1 MSYRVKLPVFEGPLD
16 LLLFL
21 IKQNHID
28 ITNLPIAEVVDQY
41 LEYLGLMQILDLDI
55 AGDFL
60 VMAATLLQI
69 KSKLLLPPDETPAEE
84 EEEPDPRAELVRR
97 LLEYQQFKAAADRLQ
112 DLEQQRLAVFT
123 RVPPEGQRLEEE
135 VIEEP
140 FFEASLFDLL
150 TALSKVLRKVPKE
163 LFHEIVKDEFT
174 VEQKAAALRER
185 LTQTSQV
192 TFAQLFE
199 TAKNKLEVITI
210 FLALLE
216 LIRQRFVV
224 ARQGEV
230 FGDILVLRADPAA
243 AASGSG
249 AARFDSA
256 APVGEGQA

>member
-1 MSYRVKLPVFEGPLD
+1 MTYRVKLPVFEGPLD

-28 ITNLPIAEVVDQY
+28 ITNLPVAEIVDQY
-41 LEYLGLMQILDLDI
+41 LEYLGLMQILDLEI

-69 KSKLLLPPDETPAEE
+69 KSRMLLPPDEAPPE
-84 EEEPDPRAELVRR
+84 EEEPDPRAELVRK

-123 RVPPEGQRLEEE
+123 RAPPEGQRLEAE
-135 VIEEP
+135 VAEEP

-163 LFHEIVKDEFT
+163 IFHEIVKDEFT
-174 VEQKAAALRER
+174 VEQKVASLRER
-185 LTQTSQV
+185 VTQAGRV
-192 TFAQLFE
+192 TFSQLFE

-230 FGDILVLRADPAA
+230 FGDILVLRADPVAT
-243 AASGSG
+243 ASGSG
-249 AARFDSA
+249 AARFDSP
-256 APVGEGQA
+256 APVGEG

>member
-1 MSYRVKLPVFEGPLD
+1 MTYRVKLPVFEGPLD

-28 ITNLPIAEVVDQY
+28 ITNLPIADIVEQY
-41 LEYLGLMQILDLDI
+41 LQYLGLMQILDLDI

-69 KSKLLLPPDETPAEE
+69 KSKLLLPPDETPPD
-84 EEEPDPRAELVRR
+84 EEEPDPRAELVRK
-97 LLEYQQFKAAADRLQ
+97 LLEYQQFKAAAERLQ
-112 DLEQQRLAVFT
+112 ELERQRLAVFT

-135 VIEEP
+135 VVEEP

-150 TALSKVLRKVPKE
+150 TALSKVLQKVPKE
-163 LFHEIVKDEFT
+163 IFHEIIKDEFT
-174 VEQKAAALRER
+174 VEQKVASLRER
-185 LTQTSQV
+185 LTQTTRV
-192 TFAQLFE
+192 TFSQLFE
-199 TAKNKLEVITI
+199 SAKNKLEAITI

-230 FGDILVLRADPAA
+230 FGDILVLRADQLQP
-243 AASGSG
+243 
-249 AARFDSA
+249 
-256 APVGEGQA
+256 APVEEGSV

>member
-1 MSYRVKLPVFEGPLD
+1 MTYRVKLPVFEGPLD

-28 ITNLPIAEVVDQY
+28 ITNLPVAEIVDQY
-41 LEYLGLMQILDLDI
+41 LEYLGLMQILDLEI

-69 KSKLLLPPDETPAEE
+69 KSKLLLPPDETPPE
-84 EEEPDPRAELVRR
+84 EEEPDPRAELVRK

-135 VIEEP
+135 VVEEP

-163 LFHEIVKDEFT
+163 IFHEIVKDEFT
-174 VEQKAAALRER
+174 VEQKVAALRAR
-185 LTQTSQV
+185 VTQAGRV
-192 TFAQLFE
+192 TFSQLFE

-224 ARQGEV
+224 ARQGEA
-230 FGDILVLRADPAA
+230 FGDILVLRADQLAPT
-243 AASGSG
+243 
-249 AARFDSA
+249 
-256 APVGEGQA
+256 PVGEGQG

>member
-1 MSYRVKLPVFEGPLD
+1 MTYRVKLPVFEGPLD

-28 ITNLPIAEVVDQY
+28 ITNLPVAEIVEQY

-69 KSKLLLPPDETPAEE
+69 KSRMLLPPDETPPE
-84 EEEPDPRAELVRR
+84 EEEPDPRAELVRK

-112 DLEQQRLAVFT
+112 DLERQRLAVFT
-123 RVPPEGQRLEEE
+123 RVPPEGQRLEAE
-135 VIEEP
+135 VVEEP

-150 TALSKVLRKVPKE
+150 TALSKVLQKVPKE
-163 LFHEIVKDEFT
+163 IFHEIVKDEFT
-174 VEQKAAALRER
+174 VEQKTASLRER
-185 LTQTSQV
+185 LAQTAQM
-192 TFAQLFE
+192 TFSQLFE
-199 TAKNKLEVITI
+199 SAKNKLEVITI

-230 FGDILVLRADPAA
+230 FGDILVLRADQLQP
-243 AASGSG
+243 
-249 AARFDSA
+249 
-256 APVGEGQA
+256 APVGEGSAS

>member
-1 MSYRVKLPVFEGPLD
+1 MTYRVKLPVFEGPLD

-28 ITNLPIAEVVDQY
+28 ITNLPVAEIVEQY

-69 KSKLLLPPDETPAEE
+69 KSKMLLPPDETPAD
-84 EEEPDPRAELVRR
+84 EEEPDPRAELVRK

-112 DLEQQRLAVFT
+112 ELERQRLAVFT

-135 VIEEP
+135 VVEEP

-150 TALSKVLRKVPKE
+150 TALSKVLQKVPKE
-163 LFHEIVKDEFT
+163 IFHAIVKDEFT
-174 VEQKAAALRER
+174 VEQKIAALRER
-185 LTQTSQV
+185 LAQAAQM
-192 TFAQLFE
+192 TFSQLFE
-199 TAKNKLEVITI
+199 SAKNKLEVITI

-230 FGDILVLRADPAA
+230 FGDILILRADSVP
-243 AASGSG
+243 
-249 AARFDSA
+249 
-256 APVGEGQA
+256 PVTTAVAGTEKVSC